1 MRRER
6 EGRGIRPGPVTGRP
20 PEARRRRRRPPH
32 AVAGKGYGGAG
43 SGGGAGGRHGGMESW
58 AWQTRRPREACGGQL
73 GFAAE
78 FC

>member
-1 MRRER
+1 MR
-6 EGRGIRPGPVTGRP
+6 EGREKGERREGNPARGRSP
-20 PEARRRRRRPPH
+20 DGHRRL
-32 AVAGKGYGGAG
+32 AGAGAGHRGYGGAG
-43 SGGGAGGRHGGMESW
+43 SGGAGGRHGGMESW